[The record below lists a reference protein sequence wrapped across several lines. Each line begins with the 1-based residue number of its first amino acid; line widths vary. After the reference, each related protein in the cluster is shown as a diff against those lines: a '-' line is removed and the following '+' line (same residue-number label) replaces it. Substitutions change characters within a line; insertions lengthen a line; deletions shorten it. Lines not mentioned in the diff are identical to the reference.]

1 MNPQVIVAGGGIG
14 GLAAALALARRGVP
28 TVLLEQASAFGE
40 VGAGLQLGP
49 NATRVLA
56 DWGLS
61 DAMQACAAFPDALRV
76 RDAHRGTELGQ
87 LRLGAMALAR
97 HGQPYATLH
106 RADLHALLLAAV
118 QAHGLTGLHLN
129 TRLVSFEDSANGVNA
144 ALDGGSALHGAAL
157 LGCDGLW
164 SRVRAQLLGERPVRS
179 SGHLAYRGMVR
190 AADLPTALRANVV
203 TAWLGPRMHVV
214 HYPVRSGHWI
224 NVVAVVH
231 GVLGRGH
238 GGAPES
244 DPRSWSHEA
253 RSADLV
259 RALGPVCSDLRA
271 MIDAVPGWSL
281 WALNDRPA
289 MTGAH
294 EHAQGRVALLGD
306 AAHPLRPYLAQG
318 AAMAIEDAW
327 TLGRLLES
335 TPAPIDWTSVLAR
348 FANTRWQ
355 RNARVQQQSQ
365 RNGSI
370 FHATGLV
377 RWGRDT
383 AMRLRGEAL
392 LDNPWLYGGPPEP
405 AQDPIPS
412 PHPKRK
418 T

>member
-1 MNPQVIVAGGGIG
+1 MNQQVIVAGGGIG
-14 GLAAALALARRGVP
+14 GLACALALARQGVP
-28 TVLLEQASAFGE
+28 TVLLEQAAAFGE

-61 DAMQACAAFPDALRV
+61 NALQACAAFPEALRV
-76 RDAHRGTELGQ
+76 RDAQRGSDLGK
-87 LRLGAMALAR
+87 LRLGAMAIAR

-118 QAHGLTGLHLN
+118 QEHGLTELRLN
-129 TRLVSFEDSANGVNA
+129 ARLASFTPSPSGVTTT
-144 ALDGGSALHGAAL
+144 LDDGNTLTGEAL

-164 SRVRAQLLGERPVRS
+164 SRVRSQLLGARAVRP

-190 AADLPTALRANVV
+190 AADLPAGQRANVV

-214 HYPVRSGHWI
+214 HYPVRGGEWM

-231 GVLGRGH
+231 GVLGQGH
-238 GGAPES
+238 GGEPGS
-244 DPRSWSHEA
+244 DPQSWTHEA
-253 RSADLV
+253 RAADLQ
-259 RALGPVCSDLRA
+259 RALGPACADLLS
-271 MIDAVPGWSL
+271 MIDAVSAWSL

-289 MTGAH
+289 MAGAH
-294 EHAQGRVALLGD
+294 EHAQGRVALVGD

-327 TLGRLLES
+327 TIGRLLKPASSS
-335 TPAPIDWTSVLAR
+335 TDWSSLLAR
-348 FANTRWQ
+348 FADTRWQ
-355 RNARVQQQSQ
+355 RNARVQQHSQ
-365 RNGSI
+365 RNGCV

-383 AMRLRGEAL
+383 AMRWLGEGL
-392 LDNPWLYGGPPEP
+392 LDNPWLYDGPPEP
-405 AQDPIPS
+405 EQDPTPS
-412 PHPKRK
+412 PRSQRK